1 MKVQQLV
8 AKAKQAGELIQGKD
22 IVLLIGETGT
32 GKSTTVQFLA
42 GCKMSVTKVRINSEA
57 YSDHITTTEPFK
69 YPGLEHVISSP
80 LCRSETRY
88 LTPVTIPLKDVL
100 GAYENGDI
108 TLCDAPGIGDTAGPE
123 VDLANNVGVIE
134 ALKGCKSV
142 KILVI
147 SSYTT
152 LGGRGEGIQRLAHIL
167 INMIHGVEERLESI
181 VYAFTRYPPNE
192 NINALLLNIKLNKVD
207 QDRYLSRDNVFVAV
221 LKDMIQKTENDKAYK
236 IDPIHGDRK
245 PLIRELQRLCGIQ
258 YPQQV
263 IRFSMSGET
272 REAIINQIQRDKLNV
287 ICSLKHK
294 DSDLVLYYLNNVKIF
309 NELIEHN
316 AIQEAYEVS
325 KKSVNESFV
334 KHCADETDK
343 IKRLVASN
351 VELKQKDLEEDAIP
365 KLLAH
370 IFTVWTIIN
379 NDEYNELRGLESSN
393 DYLLMPHVGQVIAI
407 FRILGIGYQ
416 EDKKLPIINI
426 TYKKKISDDLV
437 NNLVEIGT
445 GEGKSVVI
453 AITACIFALIGADVV
468 CSCYSEVLSE
478 RDMNDFVPVFRALGI
493 EERIKY
499 GTFNKLCE
507 QLLNEQCNLREKVRD
522 MILDNK
528 SVLDI
533 AQKEK
538 IVRHKV
544 LLIDEVD
551 VFLSEKFYG
560 GMYTPS
566 LILKDPYIK
575 ELLDSLWKNRDI
587 RSLNGVKALPA
598 YEACASRYSN
608 WISLFDEAI
617 KDMLATLRSFK
628 PSTYMRKN
636 DRIVYVEGESVTDNV
651 ILGYDTIWA
660 YYHENTNGNIS
671 SSSLE
676 DNVGIIVNC
685 GTFSYAEMPYEFS
698 YIAGVSG
705 TLKTLAE
712 SEK

>member
-316 AIQEAYEVS
+316 AVQEAYEVS

-660 YYHENTNGNIS
+660 YYHENKNGNIS

>member
-316 AIQEAYEVS
+316 AVQEAYEVS

>member
-294 DSDLVLYYLNNVKIF
+294 DSDLVLYYLNN
-309 NELIEHN
+309 
-316 AIQEAYEVS
+316 
-325 KKSVNESFV
+325 
-334 KHCADETDK
+334 
-343 IKRLVASN
+343 
-351 VELKQKDLEEDAIP
+351 
-365 KLLAH
+365 
-370 IFTVWTIIN
+370 
-379 NDEYNELRGLESSN
+379 
-393 DYLLMPHVGQVIAI
+393 
-407 FRILGIGYQ
+407 
-416 EDKKLPIINI
+416 
-426 TYKKKISDDLV
+426 
-437 NNLVEIGT
+437 
-445 GEGKSVVI
+445 
-453 AITACIFALIGADVV
+453 
-468 CSCYSEVLSE
+468 
-478 RDMNDFVPVFRALGI
+478 
-493 EERIKY
+493 
-499 GTFNKLCE
+499 
-507 QLLNEQCNLREKVRD
+507 
-522 MILDNK
+522 
-528 SVLDI
+528 
-533 AQKEK
+533 
-538 IVRHKV
+538 
-544 LLIDEVD
+544 
-551 VFLSEKFYG
+551 
-560 GMYTPS
+560 
-566 LILKDPYIK
+566 
-575 ELLDSLWKNRDI
+575 
-587 RSLNGVKALPA
+587 
-598 YEACASRYSN
+598 
-608 WISLFDEAI
+608 
-617 KDMLATLRSFK
+617 
-628 PSTYMRKN
+628 
-636 DRIVYVEGESVTDNV
+636 
-651 ILGYDTIWA
+651 
-660 YYHENTNGNIS
+660 
-671 SSSLE
+671 
-676 DNVGIIVNC
+676 
-685 GTFSYAEMPYEFS
+685 
-698 YIAGVSG
+698 
-705 TLKTLAE
+705 
-712 SEK
+712 

>member
-468 CSCYSEVLSE
+468 CSCYSEVL
-478 RDMNDFVPVFRALGI
+478 N
-493 EERIKY
+493 
-499 GTFNKLCE
+499 
-507 QLLNEQCNLREKVRD
+507 
-522 MILDNK
+522 
-528 SVLDI
+528 
-533 AQKEK
+533 
-538 IVRHKV
+538 
-544 LLIDEVD
+544 
-551 VFLSEKFYG
+551 
-560 GMYTPS
+560 
-566 LILKDPYIK
+566 
-575 ELLDSLWKNRDI
+575 SLWKNRDI